1 LISVSL
7 IWQNEWKNYWGGNS
21 FFNCGT
27 SDSRGVGILLG
38 KKFKENVEF
47 FSQDNSGRILRSTLK
62 INDSTFYISNIYA
75 PNNGKERKSCFNAI
89 NDTLFKYT
97 DDSDKIYRPLESL
110 VPQLKKLLPPPQFV
124 HSICHRIKSS
134 FVE

>member
-1 LISVSL
+1 M
-7 IWQNEWKNYWGGNS
+7 
-21 FFNCGT
+21 
-27 SDSRGVGILLG
+27 G

-75 PNNGKERKSCFNAI
+75 PNNGKERKSFFSAI

-97 DDSDKIYRPLESL
+97 DDSDKNYSLILGDFNCQSENSKACYIEMIYLMCGES
-110 VPQLKKLLPPPQFV
+110 
-124 HSICHRIKSS
+124 
-134 FVE
+134 